1 MNNNIEQAPNVE
13 IISSPKIFEYS
24 NFWIRFVAYIIDAIL
39 VGFLTGALAR
49 FGGASGAIGSI
60 FITGVYYVI
69 METSDYQGTLGKMAM
84 GLKVT
89 DLEGN
94 KLTYQKSIFRFL
106 ATFLSKIT
114 ILIGYII
121 AAFTEKKQALH
132 DIIAGTLVIKK

>member
-1 MNNNIEQAPNVE
+1 MNNNIEQASHVE
-13 IISSPKIFEYS
+13 VISSPKIFEYS
-24 NFWIRFVAYIIDAIL
+24 NFWIRFVAYLIDSVL
-39 VGFLTGALAR
+39 VGFLTAALSN
-49 FGGASGAIGSI
+49 FGGTFGAVGSI

-84 GLKVT
+84 GIKVT
-89 DLEGN
+89 DLDGN

-114 ILIGYII
+114 IFIGYII

-132 DIIAGTLVIKK
+132 DIIAGTLVVKK